1 MNDER
6 LRNGLSKAEGRNSGD
21 QGPSGSDMSGC
32 CSPNM
37 TQMMQICPCGS
48 FVKKHWLAAFA
59 VFFLIFLMLVISQ
72 LGGILGIIAF
82 FRTL

>member
-1 MNDER
+1 
-6 LRNGLSKAEGRNSGD
+6 
-21 QGPSGSDMSGC
+21 
-32 CSPNM
+32 M

>member
-1 MNDER
+1 
-6 LRNGLSKAEGRNSGD
+6 
-21 QGPSGSDMSGC
+21 
-32 CSPNM
+32 
-37 TQMMQICPCGS
+37 
-48 FVKKHWLAAFA
+48 VKKHWLAAFA